1 MTSSS
6 ITGHVKTPDQ
16 LVFLR
21 GGEGGIRTHGEFPHD
36 GFQDRSL
43 KPLGYLSVLNCHSA
57 RSWRRGRDSNPR
69 ATYAANT
76 LAGCPFQPLRH
87 LSTISGLSA
96 DIILDINK
104 KIKYNIPSMPENEPI
119 TQEINPYG
127 QTIIG
132 WEVDEYTRHQRSV
145 FWYIAITIIGVG
157 LIIYALM
164 TANFLFAVIIL
175 MFGIISFLSGMR
187 EPQRIE
193 VVITNM
199 GALIGPT
206 FYPFKDLRNFSIV
219 YEPPEV
225 KTLYIDFHSGWRP
238 FMSVS
243 LEETDPNVVREA
255 LLPYV
260 TEDLKRNDETLT
272 DMLTR
277 MYKL

>member
-1 MTSSS
+1 MS
-6 ITGHVKTPDQ
+6 
-16 LVFLR
+16 
-21 GGEGGIRTHGEFPHD
+21 
-36 GFQDRSL
+36 
-43 KPLGYLSVLNCHSA
+43 
-57 RSWRRGRDSNPR
+57 
-69 ATYAANT
+69 
-76 LAGCPFQPLRH
+76 
-87 LSTISGLSA
+87 
-96 DIILDINK
+96 
-104 KIKYNIPSMPENEPI
+104 ENEPI

-127 QTIIG
+127 QAIIG

-145 FWYIAITIIGVG
+145 FWYVAITVVGVG

-187 EPQRIE
+187 EPQRVE

-199 GALIGPT
+199 GTMIGPT
-206 FYPFKDLRNFSIV
+206 FYPFKDLNSFSII

-238 FMSVS
+238 LMSLS

-272 DMLTR
+272 DMLSR